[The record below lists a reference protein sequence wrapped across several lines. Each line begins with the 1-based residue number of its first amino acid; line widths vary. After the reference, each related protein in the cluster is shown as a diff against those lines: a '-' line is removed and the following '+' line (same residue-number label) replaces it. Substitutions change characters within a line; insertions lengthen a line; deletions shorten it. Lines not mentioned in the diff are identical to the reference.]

1 MIAGV
6 VLVLSAAMFAW
17 LARDMA
23 AQRGPWHA
31 GLFFACAVVFS
42 FLKERHS
49 IAEPVPEY
57 IYAAHLPTIAG
68 VPLLPVLGWVL
79 TWGVAWAW
87 ADAHVLDFEKRTYR
101 VVLRAAL
108 VCASVSFAVES
119 CLVAIGLWRWRG
131 DLDCLVIPPV
141 FWFVVSS
148 VFLGFYLVIVYGTRA
163 SRFVAAGCVALVA
176 AQEAATVLD
185 FAPFNRH
192 ETWTY
197 LLAVAVLLFATKIR
211 YQPSRASRDETFAE
225 VESGSD

>member
-1 MIAGV
+1 MIGAV
-6 VLVLSAAMFAW
+6 VLVLAAAMFAL

-23 AQRGPWHA
+23 VRRGGPNTS
-31 GLFFACAVVFS
+31 LYFVCALAFS

-49 IAEPVPEY
+49 IGEPVPEY
-57 IYAAHLPTIAG
+57 LYAGNLPTVAG

-87 ADAHVLDFEKRTYR
+87 ADLYVPEVEKRTYR
-101 VVLRAAL
+101 VVVRAAL
-108 VCASVSFAVES
+108 VCAAVSFAVES
-119 CLVAIGLWRWRG
+119 CLVAIGLWRWRE

-148 VFLGFYLVIVYGTRA
+148 VFLAFYLVLAYGTRA

-176 AQEAATVLD
+176 AQETAGVLD

-192 ETWTY
+192 TTWTY
-197 LLAVAVLLFATKIR
+197 LLAVTVLLFGTKIR
-211 YQPSRASRDETFAE
+211 YPTRAI
-225 VESGSD
+225 VESKPNIA